1 MTEQD
6 YEKLLNI
13 KTSGKEKLLN
23 NSIHY
28 NVYEPTSY
36 EALSILSESY
46 STNKNDNIVDFGCGK
61 GRLNFYLN
69 YFFDASVTG
78 IEMNKFYYEEALEN
92 KLSYLKKHKIKQE
105 KINFF
110 HCLAEDYKIN
120 QFDNKFYF
128 FNPFSLSIFIKVLS
142 NIFKSLDEHERAID
156 LILYYPS
163 EDFIDYLENNTSFN
177 LIKEIKIPKR
187 YDDDINERFLIYH
200 LDFNNPIY

>member
-6 YEKLLNI
+6 YEKLLSI

-23 NSIHY
+23 NSFHY

-36 EALSILSESY
+36 EALNILSESY

-69 YFFDASVTG
+69 YFYDASVTG

-92 KLSYLKKHKIKQE
+92 KVSYLKKHKVKQD

-110 HCLAEDYKIN
+110 HCLAEDYKIKP
-120 QFDNKFYF
+120 FDNKFYF

-142 NIFKSLDEHERAID
+142 NIFKSLDEHERPID

-177 LIKEIKIPKR
+177 LIKEIKIPKK
-187 YDDDINERFLIYH
+187 YNDNFNERFLIYR
-200 LDFNNPIY
+200 LDYNNSIY